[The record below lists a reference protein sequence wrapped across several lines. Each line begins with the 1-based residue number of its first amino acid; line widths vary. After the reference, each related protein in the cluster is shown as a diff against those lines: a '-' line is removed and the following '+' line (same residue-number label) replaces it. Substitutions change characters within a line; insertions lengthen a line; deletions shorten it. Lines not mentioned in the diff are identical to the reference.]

1 MSSYELFIYQ
11 PAGVRMTF
19 VPTGPDGEDG
29 AGVLPAAAGPI
40 TPGRPDAVGTLDGMV
55 APGMPDTPDTLEGL
69 GKPTL
74 LGGSEVMV
82 AVALSFDD
90 VLDLIGSTS
99 LSPISAREFEIE

>member
-1 MSSYELFIYQ
+1 MNYSFYQ

-29 AGVLPAAAGPI
+29 AGVLPAGTGPVA
-40 TPGRPDAVGTLDGMV
+40 PVRPDAVGTLDGLV
-55 APGMPDTPDTLEGL
+55 APDMPDTPDTLEGL
-69 GKPTL
+69 EIPTL

-90 VLDLIGSTS
+90 VLDLIGITS
-99 LSPISAREFEIE
+99 LSPISAREFEME

>member
-1 MSSYELFIYQ
+1 
-11 PAGVRMTF
+11 MTF